1 MAILYWNNSSKSI
14 AILDFFQ
21 KGDKFVKMSKLVID
35 NLLKMNI
42 DRQQM
47 IKNGFSGQKYD
58 DVLRGKSSYKLND
71 LVEISKKFQLSL
83 DYLVYGIEKSATPEL
98 SEDIQELIALY
109 NELPERK
116 QGEVKGFI
124 KGILSEQR
132 EKSASRKGA

>member
-1 MAILYWNNSSKSI
+1 
-14 AILDFFQ
+14 
-21 KGDKFVKMSKLVID
+21 MSKLVID